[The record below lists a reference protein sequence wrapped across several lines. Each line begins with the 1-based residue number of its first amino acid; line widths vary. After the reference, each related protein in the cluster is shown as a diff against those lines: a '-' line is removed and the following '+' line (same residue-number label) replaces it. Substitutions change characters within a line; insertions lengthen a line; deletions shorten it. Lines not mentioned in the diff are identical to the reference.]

1 LQVTGGEGL
10 ARRKRNSKV
19 MKNEEIPRLLVLEQ
33 CQWDVIGNAI
43 EGEQSIA
50 EGSA

>member
-10 ARRKRNSKV
+10 ARRKRNSNV

-33 CQWDVIGNAI
+33 WDVIGNAI
-43 EGEQSIA
+43 EGE
-50 EGSA
+50 